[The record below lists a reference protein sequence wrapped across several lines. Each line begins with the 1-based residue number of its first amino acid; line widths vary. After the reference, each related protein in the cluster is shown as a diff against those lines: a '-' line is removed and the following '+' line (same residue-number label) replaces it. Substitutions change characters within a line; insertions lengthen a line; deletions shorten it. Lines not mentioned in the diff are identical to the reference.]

1 MLQYSF
7 MQNAVLVSVFIS
19 ILCPSI
25 GIFLVLRRYSMIGD
39 TLSHASLAGVT
50 MGLLAGQNP
59 ILGAFVFTSI
69 CGALI
74 EFLRNYFKKYTDL
87 ILTIVLSLS
96 VGTAITIIS
105 SGKLKAN
112 ADSFLFGSILTV
124 TQFDMIMVLVLSI
137 ISVLTLVLLYH
148 QMLYIAYDEEAA
160 RVAGVRVKLI
170 NYVFSILVASAIS
183 VSIRIVGVLVL
194 SSMIALPVATALQLG
209 KGFRVT
215 LILLYHQ
222 MLYIA
227 YDEEAARVAGVRVKL
242 INYVFS
248 ILVASAISVSI
259 RIVGVLVLSS
269 MIALPVATAL
279 QLGKG
284 FRVTLIF
291 SIVFSMVDIM
301 TGLFVSYYLNVAPG
315 GFTALVSVAVLVVVL
330 VGKVAQAKLRA
341 RRAA

>member
-215 LILLYHQ
+215 LI
-222 MLYIA
+222 
-227 YDEEAARVAGVRVKL
+227 
-242 INYVFS
+242 
-248 ILVASAISVSI
+248 
-259 RIVGVLVLSS
+259 
-269 MIALPVATAL
+269 
-279 QLGKG
+279 
-284 FRVTLIF
+284 F

-315 GFTALVSVAVLVVVL
+315 GFTALVSVAVLVIVL
-330 VGKVAQAKLRA
+330 AGKVAQAKLRA
-341 RRAA
+341 WRAA